1 MLGDA
6 NSGQWCM
13 HAGGCKLWRG
23 ACILGDVNCGEWS
36 VTLKTSQFSGVTG
49 VTCLRINGNMFHYYF
64 DIPFR
69 PNLPFN
75 KLNIHRQTFI
85 VHKIITFDELN
96 LKVWF

>member
-36 VTLKTSQFSGVTG
+36 VTLKTS
-49 VTCLRINGNMFHYYF
+49 
-64 DIPFR
+64 
-69 PNLPFN
+69 
-75 KLNIHRQTFI
+75 
-85 VHKIITFDELN
+85 
-96 LKVWF
+96 